1 MALSKNINSYA
12 TVAEADTYFKDR
24 LDVEAWIS
32 AESTQKAQALVTATS
47 LIDTL
52 NWTGVAVSETQPLAF
67 PRSGVFFDPRL
78 GMDIEFNDS
87 VPSRIIQATFELAYH
102 LLNNDGLLDDTGS
115 VKDLT
120 VGSINLTRVLSP
132 NKIPFS
138 VKRLIKPLQVNQG
151 ANLWWR
157 SN

>member
-32 AESTQKAQALVTATS
+32 AEPTQKAQALVTATS